1 MKNLYL
7 VLLVFTF
14 LLLNHSTFAQTEPAP
29 SNSQIGAGIRFS
41 PFDAAAP
48 TSSSNIY
55 SSRLI
60 IPINIGSNFRV
71 EPELGYRNDK
81 EENQSESTK
90 INTFSFGI
98 GVFGIKKIQN
108 VNAYG
113 GIRLDMTN
121 STQTAQSSSNTN
133 YTTTD
138 KLKSFGI
145 GPSIGCEYIFGRQFV
160 IGGEFWLPF
169 GSNDTTYT
177 STISSSSRKSTNKFS
192 AIIPSLVFRFFFN

>member
-1 MKNLYL
+1 MSF
-7 VLLVFTF
+7 VFVF
-14 LLLNHSTFAQTEPAP
+14 LSNYIFAQTEPVP
-29 SNSQIGAGIRFS
+29 SNFQIGAGIRFS

-60 IPINIGSNFRV
+60 LPINIGSNFRV

-81 EENQSESTK
+81 EENQSETTK
-90 INTFSFGI
+90 ISTFSFGI

-121 STQTAQSSSNTN
+121 STQTNQSSSNNN
-133 YTTTD
+133 YTTTN
-138 KLKSFGI
+138 KLKSFGV
-145 GPSIGCEYIFGRQFV
+145 GPSIGVEYIFGRQFV
-160 IGGEFWLPF
+160 LGGEFWFPF
-169 GSNDTTYT
+169 GSNDETYT
-177 STISSSSRKSTNKFS
+177 SSISSSSRKSTNKFS

>member
-7 VLLVFTF
+7 VFMSFVFVF
-14 LLLNHSTFAQTEPAP
+14 LSNYIFAQNEPAP

-60 IPINIGSNFRV
+60 LPINIGSNFRV

-98 GVFGIKKIQN
+98 GIFGIKKIQN

-121 STQTAQSSSNTN
+121 STQTIQSSSNNN
-133 YTTTD
+133 YTTTN
-138 KLKSFGI
+138 KLKSFGV

-160 IGGEFWLPF
+160 LGGEFWFPF
-169 GSNDTTYT
+169 GSNDETYT
-177 STISSSSRKSTNKFS
+177 SSISSSSRKSTNKFS